1 MNNIIDKILVGNN
14 IVLLCHNNSDGDAIG
29 STLSMYHA
37 LKKLGKEVEVVID
50 EPPKKFNYIKG
61 FDEIKK
67 ESTKKYDIAIPKDE
81 KTFLAGIH
89 KAICNLYLLENSPI
103 TIEQYIKSYD
113 WLAENGYSPSIFNN
127 KGGE

>member
-1 MNNIIDKILVGNN
+1 MNNIISEIKVSNN
-14 IVLLCHNNSDGDAIG
+14 IVLLCHNNPDGDAIG

-67 ESTKKYDIAIPKDE
+67 ESTKKYDIAIILDTATKDRVNDPSNIIDKVGKIYRE
-81 KTFLAGIH
+81 DG
-89 KAICNLYLLENSPI
+89 CNGNASFTISNNS
-103 TIEQYIKSYD
+103 S
-113 WLAENGYSPSIFNN
+113 FV
-127 KGGE
+127 